1 MERPNMIDV
10 KQMLEEKGNTVW
22 TIAPDAKVFDA
33 LKFMAEKEV
42 GALIVLEKGTVVGII
57 SERDYARKIALMGRL
72 SQDTPVR
79 EIMTIQVYCVHPSGS
94 AEECMA
100 LMTEKHVRHLPVIE
114 KNKLAGV
121 ISIGDV
127 VKSII
132 SQQKETIQ
140 HLENYIMG
148 KYQ

>member
-1 MERPNMIDV
+1 MITV
-10 KQMLEEKGNTVW
+10 KQMLEEKGRNVW
-22 TIAPDAKVFDA
+22 TITPDAKVFDA
-33 LKFMAEKEV
+33 LKLMAEKEV
-42 GALIVLEKGTVVGII
+42 GALIVLEKGAVAGIL

-72 SQDTPVR
+72 SQDTFVR
-79 EIMTIQVYCVHPSGS
+79 EIMTLHVYGVHPSS
-94 AEECMA
+94 SSEECMA
-100 LMTEKHVRHLPVIE
+100 LMTDKRIRHLPVIE
-114 KNKLAGV
+114 KDKLVGV

-132 SQQKETIQ
+132 SQQKVTIQ

>member
-1 MERPNMIDV
+1 MITV
-10 KQMLEEKGNTVW
+10 KQMLEEKGRNVW

-33 LKFMAEKEV
+33 LKLMAEKEV
-42 GALIVLEKGTVVGII
+42 GALIVLEKGAVAGIL

-72 SQDTPVR
+72 SQDTFVR
-79 EIMTIQVYCVHPSGS
+79 EIMTLHVYGVHPSS
-94 AEECMA
+94 SSEECMA
-100 LMTEKHVRHLPVIE
+100 LMTDKRIRHLPVIE
-114 KNKLAGV
+114 KDKLVGV

-132 SQQKETIQ
+132 SQQKVTIQ